1 MPFDSAT
8 SIARPI
14 ARHETLAEVL
24 ERHGIVPVAAEDLA
38 EHKAAQVTAYGPNFW
53 YRHQGLL
60 VLGLL
65 VPVVG
70 AAVTGGIAQSF
81 GHVSPALPWYVSLGW
96 MCLLLPLF
104 TTGVLRL
111 RAGAHWEERWVLPAS
126 LDRLSVPPAIAG
138 HARRLQQDAPGSA
151 LMLGELIEERAVLDP
166 YLLLVR
172 GTERICLGIWDGDR
186 VIACAE

>member
-8 SIARPI
+8 SVV
-14 ARHETLAEVL
+14 RHETLGEVL
-24 ERHGIVPVAAEDLA
+24 EHQGIVPVPWEDLA
-38 EHKAAQVTAYGPNFW
+38 AHKAAQIKAYGPNFW
-53 YRHQGLL
+53 YRHQSLL
-60 VLGLL
+60 LIGLL

-70 AAVTGGIAQSF
+70 AAVTGGLAQSF
-81 GHVSPALPWYVSLGW
+81 GRVSPALPWYVSLAW

-104 TTGVLRL
+104 TTGILRL

-126 LDRLSVPPAIAG
+126 LDRLGVPPAIAAP
-138 HARRLQQDAPGSA
+138 ARRLQQGAPGAA

-172 GTERICLGIWDGDR
+172 GNERICLGIWEGDR

>member
-1 MPFDSAT
+1 MPFDAAT
-8 SIARPI
+8 LLARQQ
-14 ARHETLAEVL
+14 TLAEML
-24 ERHGIVPVAAEDLA
+24 EQYGIAPVSGEDLD

-81 GHVSPALPWYVSLGW
+81 GQVSPALPWYVSLGW

-126 LDRLSVPPAIAG
+126 LDRLGVPPAIAG
-138 HARRLQQDAPGSA
+138 HARQLQQDAPGSA
-151 LMLGELIEERAVLDP
+151 LMLGELVEERAVLDP